1 MMNRRTFLKNMGL
14 TSAGS
19 SLLLP
24 AGASAILKEEGVRKL
39 TILYTND
46 THSRIDPF
54 PLDHP
59 KFPGMGGYAPR
70 ATLIGKIKEEEEHV
84 LLLDAGD
91 IFQGTPYFN
100 FYGGE
105 PEFRLMSAMQYDAV
119 TLGNHDFDN
128 GTEGLAHQMKHA
140 DFAFVNSNYELSD
153 TPLYNKVKPYK
164 IFKRGGIKIGVYGL
178 GVDLQGLVNT
188 HLRKGVVYRDP
199 LETALRMEKI
209 LKEEHACDLVICL
222 SHLGYAYKDSKICD
236 KLLAPNL
243 KYTNLVIGGHTHTF
257 LDEPVKFVNNLQES
271 VFVTQVGWA
280 GVILGRFDFLF
291 DRAGKVLNAHSSMDK
306 ISSKTTLD

>member
-1 MMNRRTFLKNMGL
+1 MNRRHFIRHTAL
-14 TSAGS
+14 TA
-19 SLLLP
+19 
-24 AGASAILKEEGVRKL
+24 AGASLLWDARASHLLKNEGGHKL

-54 PLDHP
+54 PADHP

-70 ATLIGKIKEEEEHV
+70 ATLIGKIKQQEEYV

-128 GTEGLAHQMKHA
+128 GAQGLADQMKHA
-140 DFAFVNSNYELSD
+140 RFAFVNSNYDLKD
-153 TPLYNKVKPYK
+153 TPLHAKVEPYK
-164 IFKRGGIKIGVYGL
+164 VFKKGGLRIGVYGL
-178 GVDLQGLVNT
+178 GINLEGLIGA

-199 LETALRMEKI
+199 LTAALKTETV
-209 LKEEHACDLVICL
+209 LKEELGCDLVICL
-222 SHLGYAYKDSKICD
+222 SHLGFAYPENKVSD
-236 KLLAPNL
+236 KTLAPQL
-243 KYTNLVIGGHTHTF
+243 FHTDLIIGGHTHTF
-257 LDEPVKFVNNLQES
+257 LDEPLKIVNNRGKTI
-271 VFVTQVGWA
+271 FVTQVGWA
-280 GVILGRFDFLF
+280 GVVLGRFDFLF
-291 DRAGKVLNAHSSMDK
+291 DRVGKALTAHSSMEE

>member
-1 MMNRRTFLKNMGL
+1 MNRRRFIRNTGFTL
-14 TSAGS
+14 
-19 SLLLP
+19 
-24 AGASAILKEEGVRKL
+24 AGASLFWDARATRVLGDGGQKL

-54 PLDHP
+54 PADHP

-70 ATLIGKIKEEEEHV
+70 ATLIGKIKQEEAHV

-128 GTEGLAHQMKHA
+128 GAQGLAEQMKYA
-140 DFAFVNSNYELSD
+140 RFAFVNSNYDLTD
-153 TPLYNKVKPYK
+153 TPLHNKVEPYK
-164 IFKRGGIKIGVYGL
+164 VFKKAGLRIGVYGL
-178 GVDLQGLVNT
+178 GIDLEGLIGS
-188 HLRKGVVYRDP
+188 HLRKGVLYGDP
-199 LETALRMEKI
+199 LAAALKTETL
-209 LKEEHACDLVICL
+209 LKEELGCDLVICL
-222 SHLGYAYKDSKICD
+222 SHLGFSYKENKISD
-236 KLLAPNL
+236 KALAPQL
-243 KYTNLVIGGHTHTF
+243 QYTDLIIGGHTHTF
-257 LDEPVKFVNNLQES
+257 LDEPVKIVNNRGKS
-271 VFVTQVGWA
+271 IFVTQVGWA

-291 DRAGKVLNAHSSMDK
+291 DRIGKVLEAHSSMDK
-306 ISSKTTLD
+306 ISSKTTVD